1 MTQQSFKDYILDRHC
16 VLSIDDCM
24 YLMQDSHFVR
34 EMIKVDRDIYEIIFD
49 DMSKIRFTT
58 KTEAARAVNAG
69 ETEIL
74 NSKLF
79 SKF

>member
-1 MTQQSFKDYILDRHC
+1 MTEQSFKDYILDKHC

-34 EMIKVDRDIYEIIFD
+34 QMAEVDKDIYEITFD
-49 DMSKIRFTT
+49 DMSQIRFTT
-58 KTEAARAVNAG
+58 KTEAARAENAG